1 MRLGMEVIS
10 AGETTEN
17 AFPSRNRYVHY
28 FCNIN
33 VLGDIESGL
42 FQKMNRIDLYIPA
55 GKHSFSRVVL
65 SKGVFI
71 FHYPKGAP
79 GIGVFLFNKNT
90 FRNAIEEHLYIAKC
104 LLSN

>member
-1 MRLGMEVIS
+1 MRLGLEVIS

-28 FCNIN
+28 FCNIKA
-33 VLGDIESGL
+33 LWDIKSDLSHKMKRAGL
-42 FQKMNRIDLYIPA
+42 YLPA
-55 GKHSFSRVVL
+55 GKNSFYRAVL
-65 SKGVFI
+65 SKGIFI
-71 FHYPKGAP
+71 YHYPKGAP

>member
-1 MRLGMEVIS
+1 MRLGLEVIS

-33 VLGDIESGL
+33 VLGDIESDLFHKMKRAGL
-42 FQKMNRIDLYIPA
+42 YLLT

-65 SKGVFI
+65 SKGIFI
-71 FHYPKGAP
+71 CHYPKGAP